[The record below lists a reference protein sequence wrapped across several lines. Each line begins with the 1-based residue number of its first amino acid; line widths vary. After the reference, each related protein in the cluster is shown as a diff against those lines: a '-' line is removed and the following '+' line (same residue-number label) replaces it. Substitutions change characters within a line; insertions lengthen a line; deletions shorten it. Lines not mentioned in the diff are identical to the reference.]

1 MFVRVRYSRSGIP
14 SKWLLRPLVVQVITG
29 GRGIKVAPSTPCT
42 FKLLR
47 SLVYYLISLDLV
59 LLFFLHC
66 PADREGEATIAVAVF
81 GDQTGLCRLLCFA
94 YPKEACHRRGKTV
107 TNKNIHIALGRRPK
121 RLVSKL
127 PFAVIETKFK
137 RDDDCY
143 EPILPPAL
151 LLPL

>member
-1 MFVRVRYSRSGIP
+1 MFVRVRYSRSGMP

-42 FKLLR
+42 FKLFR

-59 LLFFLHC
+59 LLFFSHC
-66 PADREGEATIAVAVF
+66 PADREGEVAVF
-81 GDQTGLCRLLCFA
+81 GDQTGLCRLLRFA

-107 TNKNIHIALGRRPK
+107 TTKNIHIALGRRPK

-127 PFAVIETKFK
+127 PFAVF
-137 RDDDCY
+137 
-143 EPILPPAL
+143 EPNLNAMMTATSVSSRPPAL